1 MTIRCFMAACALSLL
16 LLPPSPAGAQTVNG
30 AIVGVVQ
37 DASGAVVPDVA
48 LTLRNIARDEIVNTT
63 VSGPEGSFSFRN
75 LSPAKYEVQATKDG
89 FNPISLPDVE
99 VTLGSQVKVVVTIA
113 AGAVSER
120 IEVFGG
126 TSVLGT
132 TATQEHGISPETLNQ
147 LPLQFG
153 TGPRAAAT
161 FALLMPGVSTGQGN
175 NAFDARINGGLQ
187 SGDEASVDGVSM
199 QQGFM
204 SQGGMVSILQ
214 DFPMSPDMVS
224 EIKVLTSGYAPEY
237 GSSVGGQIMAVTK
250 SGSSKFHGSGFE
262 FYQDDSITATQWGR
276 SEKPDFNKHNNG
288 VNIGGPIK
296 LPGLTTDKWKSFFY
310 FDYERYRQKGGA
322 TAAVLSIPSMQE
334 RAGDFRDWRDA
345 AGNLIPIYDP
355 ATLRPDG
362 QGGFIKDQFMG
373 CDGNTPNVICPNRI
387 NPIVQPWL
395 AALPTPT
402 SGGPRNNFQAPPI
415 PDTILG
421 DSDYYMWRLDW
432 QGSNNHVFASF
443 WHQRAPVKLYSQ
455 LPQSIADETLSDPQN
470 SWVNRMN
477 FDRTFTP
484 TLLNHMSMGYLNRN
498 EGYGC
503 VNGSFVDDFP
513 KIAGVANHSVP
524 PAIRMGD
531 GFEALG
537 CNAGVNVG
545 NITTRPTFIVNDA
558 VTWVKGSHTVKAG
571 MEWRKIMGNIHA
583 NGNEAGTFNF
593 ERAATGIVGQVSGS
607 PVASFLLGAV
617 DNANTSY
624 RSVPS
629 WYARQHAWI
638 FHAGDSWRVNN
649 KLTVDYGLRWDYYSP
664 ASEKYDRMSFF
675 DPVGANPG
683 AAGRPG
689 RLAFAGEDYGAAS
702 YGARYPEKNWYEGL
716 APRLGVVYAWD
727 DKTVIRSGWGIFYT
741 QAFYPG
747 WGGGMS
753 LDGFSNDPSVSSSL
767 GGIRPAMYLN
777 EGFPIGN
784 FTLPP
789 DIRSD
794 YKNGQS
800 IYFRNIDGNERPYS
814 HQWNITVDRELGHQ
828 FALSAAYVG
837 SAGRRMPSSM
847 DPLNAI
853 DPSYLSMG
861 AQLNDEFQPGQTSLH
876 GVPLPYAGWVEQ
888 MVSCA
893 PSVAQALRPFPQY
906 CDNLQG
912 QNEAH
917 GKTLYNSMQLK
928 LERRFSK
935 GVYALVSYT
944 LSHLMESGSSNTQR
958 DANTWSGITGV
969 ISPFERDRN
978 YVISQSDTPHV
989 LSAAFVY
996 ELPFGRGKANIND
1009 AGAVV
1014 NGLVSGW
1021 QLSTIYK
1028 YQSGVPMYFRS
1039 GFCNVPGAFR
1049 AGCIPAIVNP
1059 DAVFAQDKGSFD
1071 PGLGPLFSK
1080 DGFTPVSAFNYNY
1093 GTGNRV
1099 EESIRG
1105 FAYTNQDF
1113 TIMKNTRMAGGTNL
1127 QLRLEV
1133 FNLWNWHSF
1142 QANGQWGNQAFNT
1155 DINSGD
1161 FGRWNDG
1168 NVTQP
1173 RQIQLGVRFEF

>member
-1 MTIRCFMAACALSLL
+1 MTVRRFVGLSVAAWMLLSL
-16 LLPPSPAGAQTVNG
+16 PSAARAQTVNG

-37 DASGAVVPDVA
+37 DASGGVVPDVA
-48 LTLRNIARDEIVNTT
+48 LTLRNIARDEIVATT

-99 VTLGSQVKVVVTIA
+99 VTLGSQIRVLVTIT

-120 IEVFGG
+120 VEVFGG
-126 TSVLGT
+126 SSVLGT

-262 FYQDDSITATQWGR
+262 FYQDASITATQWGR

-296 LPGLTTDKWKSFFY
+296 LPGFSNDKWKSFFY
-310 FDYERYRQKGGA
+310 FDYERYRQQGGA

-334 RAGDFRDWRDA
+334 RSGDFRDWRDA
-345 AGNLIPIYDP
+345 NGNMIPIYDP

-362 QGGFIKDQFMG
+362 NGGFIKDQFMG

-402 SGGPRNNFQAPPI
+402 SGGTLNNFQAPPI

-432 QGSNNHVFASF
+432 QGGNDHIFASF
-443 WHQRAPVKLYSQ
+443 WHQRAPAKLYSQ
-455 LPQSIADETLSDPQN
+455 LPQQIATETLSDPQN

-477 FDRTFTP
+477 WDRTFTP

-503 VNGSFVDDFP
+503 VNGGFVDDFP
-513 KIAGVANHSVP
+513 KIGGVADPIVP
-524 PAIRMGD
+524 PQIGMGE
-531 GFEALG
+531 FNTLG

-545 NITTRPTFIVNDA
+545 NITTRPTFIVNDS
-558 VTWVKGSHTVKAG
+558 VTWVKGSHTVKVG

-583 NGNEAGTFNF
+583 NGNTAGTFNF
-593 ERAATGIVGQVSGS
+593 ESGATGLVGVTSGS

-617 DNANTSY
+617 DNSSVSY

-638 FHAGDSWRVNN
+638 FHAGDSWQLNN
-649 KLTVDYGLRWDYYSP
+649 KLTLDYGLRWDYYSP

-716 APRLGVVYAWD
+716 APRLGLVYAMD
-727 DKTVIRSGWGIFYT
+727 DKTVIRGGWGIFYT

-753 LDGFSNDPSVSSSL
+753 LDGFSNDPSVSSSK
-767 GGIRPAMYLN
+767 GGIEPAMYLQN
-777 EGFPIGN
+777 GFPIGN
-784 FTLPP
+784 FALPP

-814 HQWNITVDRELGHQ
+814 HQWNITVDRELGHK

-837 SAGRRMPSSM
+837 SAGRRMPSSI

-853 DPSYLSMG
+853 NPDLLSMG
-861 AQLNDEFQPGQTSLH
+861 SVLNQEFQPGPDEPGGRAAAVCRLGRADGQLRAVGGTGAAALPAVLRQPAGPERSPRQDALQLDAAEARAALLEGCLRA
-876 GVPLPYAGWVEQ
+876 GVVHALAPDGERVEQ
-888 MVSCA
+888 HAAGRQHVERHHRSHLA
-893 PSVAQALRPFPQY
+893 VRAGSELRDLAKRYAARAVGGVRLRAAVRPRKGPRERRRRGVQRAGERVAAEHHLQVPVGRADVLPLGELQRARRVPRGLHPGDHQCGRRLRAG
-906 CDNLQG
+906 QG
-912 QNEAH
+912 Q
-917 GKTLYNSMQLK
+917 
-928 LERRFSK
+928 
-935 GVYALVSYT
+935 
-944 LSHLMESGSSNTQR
+944 
-958 DANTWSGITGV
+958 
-969 ISPFERDRN
+969 
-978 YVISQSDTPHV
+978 
-989 LSAAFVY
+989 
-996 ELPFGRGKANIND
+996 
-1009 AGAVV
+1009 
-1014 NGLVSGW
+1014 
-1021 QLSTIYK
+1021 
-1028 YQSGVPMYFRS
+1028 FRS
-1039 GFCNVPGAFR
+1039 WQGAALQR
-1049 AGCIPAIVNP
+1049 QRIHAGKRL
-1059 DAVFAQDKGSFD
+1059 Q
-1071 PGLGPLFSK
+1071 
-1080 DGFTPVSAFNYNY
+1080 
-1093 GTGNRV
+1093 
-1099 EESIRG
+1099 
-1105 FAYTNQDF
+1105 
-1113 TIMKNTRMAGGTNL
+1113 L
-1127 QLRLEV
+1127 QLR
-1133 FNLWNWHSF
+1133 H
-1142 QANGQWGNQAFNT
+1142 
-1155 DINSGD
+1155 
-1161 FGRWNDG
+1161 R
-1168 NVTQP
+1168 QP
-1173 RQIQLGVRFEF
+1173 RRGDHSRLLLSEPGLHHHEEHPDGRGHEPPAPPRGVQPVELALVPGQRPVGQPGVQH

>member
-1 MTIRCFMAACALSLL
+1 MWVYRAVALPAVVALL
-16 LLPPSPAGAQTVNG
+16 LLPHPAASQTVNG
-30 AIVGVVQ
+30 AIVGVVE
-37 DASGAVVPDVA
+37 DSSGAVVADVA
-48 LTLRNIARDEIVNTT
+48 LTLRNIARDEIAGTT
-63 VSGPEGSFSFRN
+63 ISGPDGSFSFRN
-75 LSPAKYEVQATKDG
+75 LAPAKYEVQATKDG
-89 FNPISLPDVE
+89 FNPVSLPDVE
-99 VTLGSQVKVVVTIA
+99 VTLGSQVRVAVTLA

-120 IEVFGG
+120 VEVFGG

-250 SGSSKFHGSGFE
+250 SGSSRFRGSVFE
-262 FYQDDSITATQWGR
+262 YYQDDSITATQWGR
-276 SEKPDFNKHNNG
+276 SEKPEFNKHNNG
-288 VNIGGPIK
+288 ANIGGPIK
-296 LPGLTTDKWKSFFY
+296 LPGLTTERWKSFFY

-322 TAAVLSIPSMQE
+322 TADVLSIPSMAQ
-334 RAGDFRDWRDA
+334 RQGDFRDWRDA

-373 CDGNTPNVICPNRI
+373 CDGNTPNVICPDRI
-387 NPIVQPWL
+387 SPLVQPWL
-395 AALPTPT
+395 SALPTPT
-402 SGGPRNNFQAPPI
+402 SAGSLNNFQAPPI

-421 DSDYYMWRLDW
+421 DSNYYMGRVDL
-432 QGSNNHVFASF
+432 QGGNHHVFASF
-443 WHQRAPVKLYSQ
+443 WHQRAPAKLYSR
-455 LPQSIADETLSDPQN
+455 LPQQIATETLSDPQN

-477 FDRTFTP
+477 YDVTLTP

-503 VNGSFVDDFP
+503 VNGSFVDEFP

-524 PAIRMGD
+524 PQIGMGE
-531 GFEALG
+531 FSQMG

-545 NITTRPTFIVNDA
+545 NITTRPTFIINDA
-558 VTWVKGSHTVKAG
+558 VTWVKGAHTIKVG

-583 NGNEAGTFNF
+583 NSNEAGTFNF
-593 ERAATGIVGQVSGS
+593 GRGATGLVGEVSGS

-617 DNANTSY
+617 DNASVSY
-624 RSVPS
+624 RSVSS
-629 WYARQHAWI
+629 WYPRQHAWI
-638 FHAGDSWRVNN
+638 FHAGDSWRMNN
-649 KLTVDYGLRWDYYSP
+649 KLTLDYGLRWDYYSP
-664 ASEKYDRMSFF
+664 SSEKYDRMSFF
-675 DPVGANPG
+675 DPFGANPG
-683 AAGRPG
+683 AGGRPG
-689 RLAFAGEDYGAAS
+689 RLAFAGDGYGEAS
-702 YGARYPEKNWYEGL
+702 YGARYPEKNWYEGF

-727 DKTVIRSGWGIFYT
+727 DKTVIRSGWGIFFT

-747 WGGGMS
+747 WNGGVT

-777 EGFPIGN
+777 EGFTIGN
-784 FTLPP
+784 FALPP

-794 YKNGQS
+794 YKNGQG

-814 HQWNITVDRELGHQ
+814 HQWNITVDRELGRN

-853 DPSYLSMG
+853 DPSYLALG
-861 AQLNDEFQPGQTSLH
+861 DVLNQEFQPGQASLG

-906 CDNLQG
+906 CDSLQG

-917 GKTLYNSMQLK
+917 GKTMYNSMQLK
-928 LERRFSK
+928 LERRFSR

-944 LSHLMESGSSNTQR
+944 LSKLMESGSSNTQR

-969 ISPFERDRN
+969 ISPFERERN

-996 ELPFGRGKANIND
+996 ELPFGRDKAFVKSDNP
-1009 AGAVV
+1009 VV

-1021 QLSTIYK
+1021 QLSTIFK

-1039 GFCNVPGAFR
+1039 SLCNVPGAFR

-1059 DAVFAQDKGSFD
+1059 GAVFAQDKGSFD
-1071 PGLGPLFSK
+1071 PGLGPLFNR
-1080 DGFTPVSAFNYNY
+1080 DAFTPVSAFNYNY

-1105 FAYTNQDF
+1105 FSYRNQDF
-1113 TIMKNTRMAGGTNL
+1113 TVMKNTRMAGGTNL
-1127 QLRLEV
+1127 QFRIEV

-1155 DINSGD
+1155 DINSGN
-1161 FGRWNDG
+1161 FGMWNDG

>member
-1 MTIRCFMAACALSLL
+1 MSLTLVIPTCYFIAHFPTSAEVPPPPIVRRGPHDGLSVRRKFGPGHAAADV
-16 LLPPSPAGAQTVNG
+16 PVAAAAQTVNG

-37 DASGAVVPDVA
+37 DASGGVVPDVA
-48 LTLRNIARDEIVNTT
+48 LTLRNIARDEIVATT
-63 VSGPEGSFSFRN
+63 VSGPEGSFAFRN

-89 FNPISLPDVE
+89 FNPVSLPDVE
-99 VTLGSQVKVVVTIA
+99 VTLGSQVRVVVAIT

-120 IEVFGG
+120 VEVFGG

-250 SGSSKFHGSGFE
+250 SGSSRFHGSGFE

-296 LPGLTTDKWKSFFY
+296 LPGFTTDKWKSFFY

-345 AGNLIPIYDP
+345 SGNLIPIYDP
-355 ATLRPDG
+355 ATLRSDG
-362 QGGFIKDQFMG
+362 HGGFIKDQFMG

-402 SGGPRNNFQAPPI
+402 SGGARNNFQAPPI

-432 QGSNNHVFASF
+432 QGGNNHVFASF
-443 WHQRAPVKLYSQ
+443 WHQRAPVKLFSQ
-455 LPQSIADETLSDPQN
+455 LPQSIATETLSDPQN

-477 FDRTFTP
+477 FDRTLTP

-503 VNGSFVDDFP
+503 VNGGFVDDFP

-524 PAIRMGD
+524 PQIGMGD
-531 GFEALG
+531 EFNEIG

-545 NITTRPTFIVNDA
+545 NITTRPTFIINDA
-558 VTWVKGSHTVKAG
+558 VTWVKGAHTVKVG

-593 ERAATGIVGQVSGS
+593 DRGATGLVGQVSGS

-617 DNANTSY
+617 DNASTSY
-624 RSVPS
+624 RSVSS

-638 FHAGDSWRVNN
+638 FHAGDSWQVNN
-649 KLTVDYGLRWDYYSP
+649 KLTLDYGLRWDYYSP

-675 DPVGANPG
+675 DPTGANPG
-683 AAGRPG
+683 AGGRPG
-689 RLAFAGEDYGAAS
+689 RLAFAGDGYGAAS
-702 YGARYPEKNWYEGL
+702 YGARYPEKNWYDGL
-716 APRLGVVYAWD
+716 APRLGAVYAFD
-727 DKTVIRSGWGIFYT
+727 DKTVIRGGWGIFYT

-753 LDGFSNDPSVSSSL
+753 LDGFSNDPSVSSSK
-767 GGIRPAMYLN
+767 GGIEPAMYLN
-777 EGFPIGN
+777 QGFPIGN
-784 FTLPP
+784 FSLPP

-828 FALSAAYVG
+828 FALSVAYVG
-837 SAGRRMPSSM
+837 SAGRRMPSSI

-853 DPSYLSMG
+853 DPSNLSRG
-861 AQLNDEFQPGQTSLH
+861 DSLNHEFQPGQTSLD

-906 CDNLQG
+906 LRQPSGPERGPRQDDVQLDAVEAREAVLEGRLRAGVVHALAPDGERVQQHAAGRQHVERHHRGHLAVREGPELRDLAKRYAARALGGVRLRAAVWSRQG
-912 QNEAH
+912 ARKH
-917 GKTLYNSMQLK
+917 ARAPSST
-928 LERRFSK
+928 
-935 GVYALVSYT
+935 
-944 LSHLMESGSSNTQR
+944 GSSAVGSSAPSTGTSR
-958 DANTWSGITGV
+958 ACRCTSGQASATCPERSV
-969 ISPFERDRN
+969 RAASRRSPTRAPSSRRTRA
-978 YVISQSDTPHV
+978 VSI
-989 LSAAFVY
+989 LAW
-996 ELPFGRGKANIND
+996 GR
-1009 AGAVV
+1009 
-1014 NGLVSGW
+1014 S
-1021 QLSTIYK
+1021 STRT
-1028 YQSGVPMYFRS
+1028 RS
-1039 GFCNVPGAFR
+1039 R
-1049 AGCIPAIVNP
+1049 
-1059 DAVFAQDKGSFD
+1059 
-1071 PGLGPLFSK
+1071 
-1080 DGFTPVSAFNYNY
+1080 
-1093 GTGNRV
+1093 R
-1099 EESIRG
+1099 
-1105 FAYTNQDF
+1105 
-1113 TIMKNTRMAGGTNL
+1113 
-1127 QLRLEV
+1127 
-1133 FNLWNWHSF
+1133 
-1142 QANGQWGNQAFNT
+1142 
-1155 DINSGD
+1155 
-1161 FGRWNDG
+1161 
-1168 NVTQP
+1168 
-1173 RQIQLGVRFEF
+1173 